1 MHDFSA
7 TLILH
12 KRALISNEHSISLL
26 LGITSCSFAGR
37 IARRSDQHS
46 KNSVKFFIKFC
57 TPKRWEI
64 WAFFIRAVAI
74 FSWYYLVFGGVL
86 PQIAFKPFIITFFLI
101 LEDLHQRWVFW
112 RTWPGNCRGPFV
124 RNGIQ
129 NYSQCQMTKA
139 NTQINENQLLVY
151 KPQVW

>member
-57 TPKRWEI
+57 TPKRWVI

-74 FSWYYLVFGGVL
+74 FSWYYLVCGGVL
-86 PQIAFKPFIITFFLI
+86 PQIAFKPFIITFFFFFRGLTSTLNI
-101 LEDLHQRWVFW
+101 LKNMAWQLE
-112 RTWPGNCRGPFV
+112 RTICKEW
-124 RNGIQ
+124 
-129 NYSQCQMTKA
+129 YTKLFPVS
-139 NTQINENQLLVY
+139 NDKSKY
-151 KPQVW
+151 KNKWKPVTCL

>member
-86 PQIAFKPFIITFFLI
+86 PQIAFKPFIITFFFNFRGLTSTLNI
-101 LEDLHQRWVFW
+101 LKNMAWQLQGTICKEWH
-112 RTWPGNCRGPFV
+112 
-124 RNGIQ
+124 
-129 NYSQCQMTKA
+129 TKLFPVP
-139 NTQINENQLLVY
+139 NDKSKYTNKW
-151 KPQVW
+151 KPVTCL